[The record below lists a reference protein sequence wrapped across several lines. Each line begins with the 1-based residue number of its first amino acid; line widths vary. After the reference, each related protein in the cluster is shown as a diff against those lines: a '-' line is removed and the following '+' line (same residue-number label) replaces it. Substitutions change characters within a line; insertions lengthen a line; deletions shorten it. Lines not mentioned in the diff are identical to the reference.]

1 MKCEICK
8 KTIEE
13 NFLNKLIGS
22 YVKDGKGKKHAVC
35 SECQKKYKTKK
46 EILGAL
52 K

>member
-8 KTIEE
+8 KQIEE

-22 YVKDGKGKKHAVC
+22 YVKDDKGKKHSVC
-35 SECQKKYKTKK
+35 SECQKKYNSKK
-46 EILGAL
+46 EILAAL